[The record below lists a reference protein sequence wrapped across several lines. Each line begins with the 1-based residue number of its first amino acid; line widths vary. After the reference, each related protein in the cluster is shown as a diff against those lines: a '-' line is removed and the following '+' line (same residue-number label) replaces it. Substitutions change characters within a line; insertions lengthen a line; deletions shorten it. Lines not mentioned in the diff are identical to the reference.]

1 MSKITLAGNVAGTAT
16 FTVAAPDTNTNRTLT
31 LPDQT
36 STLATTADVAAA
48 AGGMTLLGTL
58 STGTQTLSG
67 LVLTGYKQLFLDF
80 NGLSHN
86 NGTATNLL
94 VGAGQ
99 IHTNV
104 TASDLV
110 VGGVWVSL
118 FSGVAMPILTRS
130 GGGLPTSPS
139 AMMAQTGYSNA
150 TTSVGVSLSAGTV
163 DAGSVRVYGVK

>member
-1 MSKITLAGNVAGTAT
+1 MSKITLAGNVAGTGT
-16 FTVAAPDTNTNRTLT
+16 FTVAAPATNTNRTLT

-36 STLATTADVAAA
+36 ATLATAADVAA

-58 STGTQTLSG
+58 STGAQTLSG
-67 LVLTGYKQLFLDF
+67 LVLTDYKQLFLDF
-80 NGLSHN
+80 NGVSHN

-104 TASDLV
+104 TNSDLL

-118 FSGVAMPILTRS
+118 WTGIAMPILTRN

-139 AMMAQTGYSNA
+139 ALMAQTGYSNA
-150 TTSVGVSLSAGTV
+150 TTSVGASFSAGTV